1 MKKLFACFA
10 LIVGIALTIQ
20 AQSDETPYQTKEF
33 NLPDRA
39 TVQVETVGGNISV
52 TGQSSGKSRV
62 EMYVRSNAWKEKLS
76 EEEIKERLENFDI
89 SMNQDG
95 NTLRVS
101 AKPKQHI
108 NWNKKSLSISFKLF
122 VPKQVSTHLETQGG
136 NIALANLT
144 GTQDAL
150 TRGGNISQENSTGNS
165 SLETAGG
172 NISVR
177 QFDGKLNVTCSGGN
191 IGLDN
196 AKGELMVKTSG
207 GNISIN
213 RISGSLDAHTSGGNI
228 RAEVTGLEKYLN
240 LSTSGGNITASIP
253 EDKGLDLDI
262 QADNIDANFKLF
274 KGHLGKEKVQGSV
287 NGGGIPVKMRTSG
300 GNISLN

>member
-1 MKKLFACFA
+1 
-10 LIVGIALTIQ
+10 
-20 AQSDETPYQTKEF
+20 
-33 NLPDRA
+33 
-39 TVQVETVGGNISV
+39 VETVGGNIAV
-52 TGQSSGKSRV
+52 TGQSSGKTRV
-62 EMYVRSNAWKEKLS
+62 EMYVRSNTWKEKLS
-76 EEEIKERLENFDI
+76 EEEIKERLENFEI
-89 SMNQDG
+89 SMNQEG

-101 AKPKQHI
+101 ARPKQTS

-122 VPKQVSTHLETQGG
+122 VPKGVTTKLETQGG
-136 NIALANLT
+136 NIALTDLT
-144 GTQDAL
+144 GTQKAL

-172 NISVR
+172 NISVS
-177 QFDGKLNVTCSGGN
+177 QFDGKL
-191 IGLDN
+191 
-196 AKGELMVKTSG
+196 
-207 GNISIN
+207 
-213 RISGSLDAHTSGGNI
+213 DANCSGGNI